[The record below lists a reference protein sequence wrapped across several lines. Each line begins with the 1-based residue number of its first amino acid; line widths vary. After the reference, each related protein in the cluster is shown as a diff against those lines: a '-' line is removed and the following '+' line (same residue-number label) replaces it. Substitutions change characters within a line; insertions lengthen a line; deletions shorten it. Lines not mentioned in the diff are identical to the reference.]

1 MEFKNLCN
9 KIIENFKDKPLF
21 YDLEPILEL
30 RDEYITE
37 DILIFIISNIK
48 HNSYMEII
56 NYVKSKL
63 PAYNQIES
71 FTIVHETLNG
81 TIQIYPSELKRA
93 NIPINLYEYIIKN
106 PVRYMNN
113 NLDYNLLKTLIPES
127 PRNYIYTKIQ
137 NKFKKNIENKIY
149 DNFLVIK
156 ILMLFNIKIKECFY
170 YFDSVLYNNFEDYNK
185 KRKILLCKFNK
196 NICSLIE
203 SFDLTPNYIMKI
215 NKVIH
220 KLLIN
225 VVERISKNFNIVNS
239 YDIILYIIQKYF
251 EYRILYF
258 KENKLFNTINYIEI
272 KEYLY

>member
-9 KIIENFKDKPLF
+9 KIIEKFKDKTLF

-113 NLDYNLLKTLIPES
+113 NLDYNLLKALIPES

-149 DNFLVIK
+149 DNSLVIK

-170 YFDSVLYNNFEDYNK
+170 YFDSVLYNNFEDYSK

-196 NICSLIE
+196 
-203 SFDLTPNYIMKI
+203 
-215 NKVIH
+215 
-220 KLLIN
+220 
-225 VVERISKNFNIVNS
+225 
-239 YDIILYIIQKYF
+239 KY
-251 EYRILYF
+251 L
-258 KENKLFNTINYIEI
+258 
-272 KEYLY
+272 